1 MQMLK
6 EKLSLKFKASTSE
19 SCAVCF
25 RFPDGER
32 LEHLFSVDYRAK
44 VKKSKTMSGVK
55 FSCRIDKFCFFFIVF
70 FFVVCCYFCR
80 SCMSTYFLLDISVNH
95 SHFTPSFHDK

>member
-55 FSCRIDKFCFFFIVF
+55 FSCRIDKFFFFSLF
-70 FFVVCCYFCR
+70 FFLLFVVIFAG
-80 SCMSTYFLLDISVNH
+80 VV
-95 SHFTPSFHDK
+95 

>member
-44 VKKSKTMSGVK
+44 VKKSKTMSGVILWD
-55 FSCRIDKFCFFFIVF
+55 RQILLFFFSLVF
-70 FFVVCCYFCR
+70 LLFVVIIFAG
-80 SCMSTYFLLDISVNH
+80 VV
-95 SHFTPSFHDK
+95 